1 MHCFIRLRQC
11 SIVSLNQ
18 DKGVAMS
25 NIDRRRFLKYSA
37 GGLVGVTLGSVSI
50 RSFAE
55 EKLSEDD
62 VTAKALKY
70 VHKSPVEGA
79 VCANCMQIKGAGEE
93 WLGCNIFPGKLVNA
107 NGWCAA
113 WMKKPA

>member
-1 MHCFIRLRQC
+1 
-11 SIVSLNQ
+11 
-18 DKGVAMS
+18 MS

-50 RSFAE
+50 RAFAE
-55 EKLSEDD
+55 EHLSEDD

-70 VHKSPVEGA
+70 VHKTPVEGSM
-79 VCANCMQIKGAGEE
+79 CANCMQIKGKPEDE
-93 WLGCNIFPGKLVNA
+93 WRGCNLFPGKLVNA